1 MVKGGLGSTVYK
13 YGKRLTTNIPIA
25 MVTFA
30 GVRKGDSFAWAVAG
44 DLLLLEKV
52 DAREMSWSEQRG
64 RKISTVQESKGKFTL
79 LLPSDIVTEARL
91 QGGESFG
98 WAQGEGGRL
107 KVTVDRSIL
116 HRLKALI
123 AQAP

>member
-13 YGKRLTTNIPIA
+13 YEKRLTTNIPIA

-30 GVRKGDSFAWAVAG
+30 GVKKGDSFVWAVAW
-44 DLLLLEKV
+44 DLLLLAKV
-52 DAREMSWSEQRG
+52 DAGGMSWSEQRG

-98 WAQGEGGRL
+98 WTLGEGGRL
-107 KVTVDRSIL
+107 QVTIDRSIL
-116 HRLKALI
+116 HRLRSLVR
-123 AQAP
+123 PSP